1 VCVCAYKRRHYPLN
15 INHLSH
21 IHREENPLF
30 LDFILT
36 RCDVCELVVPICYLM
51 YVSRKDASQVG
62 LIHICTFILLKLSG
76 ERSFGISLNRP
87 FKTKLPCDL
96 PLFSGSHAD
105 LVSITL
111 HKIMVNGSQRLVPLY
126 SCFLTVVCNFSPYW
140 RSMSLVASVKL
151 VNLFELFSSPKFLY
165 SSERAYQNLKL
176 LIEVFNNIIQ
186 YQYNGNQHLV
196 YAIVRRKDSFETLVN
211 LTLSIAINQCN
222 TAFPDSTMKNTETED
237 RAAEVAAISMQDV
250 DETGVPVTETATTT
264 DKDSLKKSI
273 GRFVPT
279 EEWMVELKSTL
290 PLETV
295 SRLLQHLVP
304 VVDDMCQRKNG
315 VVDEKEILE
324 VFKDITMVGL
334 LPVPHAIVIRK
345 YQPNQYTSIWF
356 TAFMWGVIF
365 LRSQKP
371 PIFDGECIELFNVS
385 NDE

>member
-1 VCVCAYKRRHYPLN
+1 
-15 INHLSH
+15 
-21 IHREENPLF
+21 
-30 LDFILT
+30 
-36 RCDVCELVVPICYLM
+36 M

-111 HKIMVNGSQRLVPLY
+111 HKIMVNGSISLVPLY

-196 YAIVRRKDSFETLVN
+196 YAIVRRKDSFESLVN
-211 LTLSIAINQCN
+211 LILTNAINQCN
-222 TAFPDSTMKNTETED
+222 TAFPDSAKPKPSLDAEIDD
-237 RAAEVAAISMQDV
+237 RAAQVAAISMQDV
-250 DETGVPVTETATTT
+250 DETGVPVTAERS
-264 DKDSLKKSI
+264 DSSSSAYFMKST

-279 EEWMVELKSTL
+279 EEWMNELKSTL